1 MLDFVR
7 IGTRTAVITAIFA
20 TLTALL
26 FGLYKLF
33 ALIPLPDVTP
43 VASAFQIGFWLLH
56 KYCPPLIWTIAFI
69 GSLITFKLSVYA
81 AYLINLA
88 ASWILRIFT

>member
-20 TLTALL
+20 TLTVLL
-26 FGLYKLF
+26 FGLYELF
-33 ALIPLPDVTP
+33 SLIPLPDFTP
-43 VASAFQIGFWLLH
+43 VVQAFQIGLWFLH
-56 KYCPPLIWTIAFI
+56 KYCPPLIWTIVFI
-69 GSLITFKLSVYA
+69 GSLIAFKLSVYT
-81 AYLINLA
+81 AYLVNLA